1 MQNEKK
7 NSTDVSAVASIYS
20 LHAHDHRTIG
30 CRKKYLKKGICKMK
44 KKNIPTDIFILVAV
58 EASIYDYHAHNA
70 IISRI
75 NREYNPY
82 WPQVTN

>member
-7 NSTDVSAVASIYS
+7 I
-20 LHAHDHRTIG
+20 
-30 CRKKYLKKGICKMK
+30 
-44 KKNIPTDIFILVAV
+44 IPTDIFILVAV